1 MYTGLTGPP
10 GSASKGRVEGHY
22 RDTTGTLQG
31 HYRDTTGTTAT
42 HRDTT
47 GNTTG
52 TRQGKHGGQD
62 SQFRSQVK
70 KVENTL
76 LQFVEYVGMTLCL
89 LSGLQ
94 FLFHL

>member
-1 MYTGLTGPP
+1 M
-10 GSASKGRVEGHY
+10 
-22 RDTTGTLQG
+22 
-31 HYRDTTGTTAT
+31 DTTGTTAT

-52 TRQGKHGGQD
+52 TRQGKHGAQD
-62 SQFRSQVK
+62 SQFRGQVK
-70 KVENTL
+70 KVENRL